1 MFKIIR
7 VVEMANTCYICGKEM
22 ADGTDCCPHY
32 EHIIPNALG
41 GHLTSNTILCM
52 NCGGD
57 YSKGDRSFVD
67 IFGGFIHNIEND
79 FNQNIN

>member
-1 MFKIIR
+1 
-7 VVEMANTCYICGKEM
+7 MANTCYICGKEM